1 MRINYFQFVFF
12 LSFNACCFAQDSLVT
27 QIQQIEESIETPNIP
42 ERTINVLDY
51 GVKTDDAKNDK
62 PGFDEAIAALVKA
75 GGGILKVP
83 KGSYLLKG
91 PIHLKSKINLHLEAG
106 AVLNFSDTPSDY
118 PLVATSWE
126 GTFIYNYSPLIY
138 AYQAEDLAITGS
150 GKINGNGDGIWATFK
165 TQEEADKLSSRKMNH
180 QQTPVTSRR
189 FGNGHFLRPQ
199 LVQFFD
205 SKRIL
210 IEGVRFENSPFWCVH
225 LLRSNN
231 ITIDG
236 ISYDSQNKNNDGI
249 DLEYASNVV
258 IKNVVFNNSDDN
270 VAIKAGRDTEGRA
283 NVATPSERIVVR
295 DCKFKGLHAIVIG
308 SEMSAGVRDV
318 YIYNN
323 EAWGYLKRGV
333 YFKTNSDR
341 GGYIRNIN
349 ISDNTFKTVEDA
361 IFMTAN
367 YHGEGSGKHISQIS
381 KILLKNLDFDQAEN
395 FGIVLEGYPNQPISD
410 IRLENIQIT
419 KAKNALTLRD
429 TEGVQFKNIQIGEA
443 AGTPSSVK

>member
-1 MRINYFQFVFF
+1 MRINYFLFVFF

-62 PGFDEAIAALVKA
+62 PGFDKAIAALVKA

-83 KGSYLLKG
+83 KGSYLLKR

-150 GKINGNGDGIWATFK
+150 GTINGNGDGIWATFK
-165 TQEEADKLSSRKMNH
+165 TQEEADKLSTRKMNH
-180 QQTPVTSRR
+180 QQTKITSRR

-210 IEGVRFENSPFWCVH
+210 LEGVRFENSPFWCVH

-258 IKNVVFNNSDDN
+258 IKNVV
-270 VAIKAGRDTEGRA
+270 I
-283 NVATPSERIVVR
+283 
-295 DCKFKGLHAIVIG
+295 
-308 SEMSAGVRDV
+308 
-318 YIYNN
+318 
-323 EAWGYLKRGV
+323 
-333 YFKTNSDR
+333 
-341 GGYIRNIN
+341 
-349 ISDNTFKTVEDA
+349 
-361 IFMTAN
+361 
-367 YHGEGSGKHISQIS
+367 
-381 KILLKNLDFDQAEN
+381 
-395 FGIVLEGYPNQPISD
+395 
-410 IRLENIQIT
+410 
-419 KAKNALTLRD
+419 
-429 TEGVQFKNIQIGEA
+429 
-443 AGTPSSVK
+443 